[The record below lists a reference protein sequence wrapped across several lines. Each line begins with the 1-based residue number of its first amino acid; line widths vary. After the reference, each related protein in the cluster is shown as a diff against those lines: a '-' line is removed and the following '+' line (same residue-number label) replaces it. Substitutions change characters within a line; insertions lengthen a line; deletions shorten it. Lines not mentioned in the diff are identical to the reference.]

1 MKILKAFQLNHAAP
15 GRIAGAP
22 SAAVFMAAA
31 LFLACPLTVHAD
43 DPSRLIS
50 GTTINGI
57 SVSDQTVTGA
67 AELLQEAFG
76 HWSLVLKG
84 RNGVAWEITG
94 SDIGFRAV
102 VDPADVQAVLD
113 AQNAADRVVGPGGGA
128 DRTAQVP
135 VRTTYDSAALENAIN
150 SSVFLNMPDA
160 VPSSDAHLA
169 MNGSGPM
176 MGMTIVPEVRG
187 TAVDP
192 EKYRAAVRA
201 AADAGLR
208 ELDLDQ
214 AGCYGG
220 PNILSTD
227 PSLQTA
233 MNAVHS
239 VQNAEVTWKVG
250 DLTVILNAGTFSPWI
265 SGTDADGTVA
275 VNRDALAGWLKSW
288 ASSYST
294 MGTARTFHCH
304 DGRDVT
310 MSKGTLGWAPDIE
323 AEADAAIAVIKSG
336 GTAQRTLAPPAG
348 NDWGNTYIEV
358 DLAGQ
363 HVWYYKDGQV
373 VWDAPCVSG
382 KMTDDRM
389 TPEGFYYIYYK
400 ETNRDLKG
408 KIVNGKPEYIAHV
421 DYWMPFYRGYGMHDA
436 SWRSDFGGKIY
447 VNSGSHGCVNLPP
460 SKVKALYESAPT
472 GTPVVCHY

>member
-1 MKILKAFQLNHAAP
+1 MTILKAFHLKQAAP
-15 GRIAGAP
+15 GRISGAMF
-22 SAAVFMAAA
+22 AAVLAAAA
-31 LFLACPLTVHAD
+31 LFLACPLNVHAD

-57 SVSDQTVTGA
+57 NVSDQTVDGA
-67 AELLQEAFG
+67 AALLQDAFG
-76 HWSLVLKG
+76 HWALVLKG
-84 RNGVAWEITG
+84 RNGVSWEIAG

-102 VDPADVQAVLD
+102 VDPAEVQAVLD
-113 AQNAADRVVGPGGGA
+113 AQNAAGRVVGPGGGA
-128 DRTAQVP
+128 QRTAQIGI
-135 VRTTYDSAALENAIN
+135 RTTYDSAALENAVNGSI
-150 SSVFLNMPDA
+150 FLNMPDA

-169 MNGSGPM
+169 MGGSGPM
-176 MGMTIVPEVRG
+176 MGMTIVPEVWG

-201 AADAGLR
+201 AADAGMT

-220 PNILSTD
+220 PNILSSD
-227 PSLQTA
+227 PSLQNA
-233 MNAVHS
+233 MGAVRS
-239 VQNAEVTWKVG
+239 VQNASVTWRVG
-250 DLTVILNAGTFSPWI
+250 DMTVILDAGTFSPWI
-265 SGTDADGTVA
+265 TGMDADGTAA
-275 VNRDALAGWLKSW
+275 VNRGALVSWLKGW
-288 ASSYST
+288 ASAYT
-294 MGTARTFHCH
+294 TLGTSRTFHCH

-310 MSKGTLGWAPDIE
+310 MSKGTLGWAPDID

-336 GTAQRTLAPPAG
+336 GTAQRVLAPPAG

-358 DLAGQ
+358 DLASQ

-373 VWDAPCVSG
+373 IWDAPCVSG

-447 VNSGSHGCVNLPP
+447 VNSGSHGCINLPP
-460 SKVKALYESAPT
+460 SKVKALYDSAPT
-472 GTPVVCHY
+472 GTPVITHY

>member
-1 MKILKAFQLNHAAP
+1 MMMPKAFHMDHTVP
-15 GRIAGAP
+15 DRISGALF
-22 SAAVFMAAA
+22 AAVLTAAA
-31 LFLACPLTVHAD
+31 LFLACPLTVHAE

-57 SVSDQTVTGA
+57 SISDQTVDEA
-67 AELLQEAFG
+67 AATLQNAFG
-76 HWSLVLKG
+76 NWTLTLKG
-84 RNGVAWEITG
+84 RNGVSCEISG
-94 SDIGFRAV
+94 SDIGFHAAA
-102 VDPADVQAVLD
+102 DPAEVQAVLD
-113 AQNAADRVVGPGGGA
+113 AQNAAGRVVGPGGGA
-128 DRTAQVP
+128 KRNAEITI
-135 VRTTYDSAALENAIN
+135 RITYDSAALENAIN
-150 SSVFLNMPDA
+150 ASVFLNMPDA

-169 MNGSGPM
+169 MTGSGPSQ
-176 MGMTIVPEVRG
+176 GMVIVPEVYG

-201 AADAGLR
+201 AADAGLT

-233 MNAVHS
+233 MSAVRS
-239 VQNAEVTWKVG
+239 VQNASVTWTVG
-250 DLTVILNAGTFSPWI
+250 DMTVILDAGTFSPWI
-265 SGTDADGTVA
+265 TGMDADGTVA
-275 VNRDALAGWLKSW
+275 VDRDALVSWLKGW
-288 ASSYST
+288 ASSCT
-294 MGTARTFHCH
+294 TLGTPRTFHCH

-310 MSKGTLGWAPDIE
+310 MSRGTLGWAPDID
-323 AEADAAIAVIKSG
+323 AEADAAAAVIKSG
-336 GTAQRTLAPPAG
+336 GNAQRVLSPPAG

-382 KMTDDRM
+382 RMTEDRM

-408 KIVNGKPEYIAHV
+408 KIVDGKPEYVAHV

-436 SWRSDFGGKIY
+436 SWRSDFGGRIY
-447 VNSGSHGCVNLPP
+447 VNNGSHGCVNLPP
-460 SKVKALYESAPT
+460 SKVKALYDTAPT
-472 GTPVVCHY
+472 GTPVICHY